1 MLQANHSEKCGH
13 EVSPGG
19 GNPRKFERQDRDDV
33 EETAD
38 ILQSN
43 GRYVSIVCQDN
54 YLMMNFHNTRPG
66 KILRRQR

>member
-19 GNPRKFERQDRDDV
+19 GNPWKFERQDRDDV

-43 GRYVSIVCQDN
+43 GRYVSLKYV
-54 YLMMNFHNTRPG
+54 
-66 KILRRQR
+66 KIII